1 MFIEAMKNVRSQ
13 CPLTHCITNY
23 VTVNPCANALLAVGG
38 SPIMADDID
47 EVAAITPISRALV
60 INIGTLNSRTVKS
73 MLKAGITANEKNIP
87 VVLDP
92 VGAGASSL
100 RDEAVAVLLAKV
112 KFTVIRGNIS
122 EIKSVYD
129 GSSQAHGVDVALA
142 DANIA
147 PESLANFAQ
156 ELSERTGAVIA
167 ITGKVD
173 VVSNAAKSAL
183 ISNGS
188 PLLSSITGSGC
199 MLSAI
204 TGAYVGANSDNAW
217 EAAVAATALMGLS
230 GEVAAD
236 RAATNKVGLGSFN
249 VYLLDALSQID
260 EAALKE
266 GMKVEII

>member
-1 MFIEAMKNVRSQ
+1 M
-13 CPLTHCITNY
+13 CIRDR
-23 VTVNPCANALLAVGG
+23 
-38 SPIMADDID
+38 ADDID
-47 EVAAITPISRALV
+47 EVAAITSISRALV

-100 RDEAVAVLLAKV
+100 RDEAVAALLAKV

-147 PESLANFAQ
+147 PEKLAAFAQ

-167 ITGKVD
+167 ITC
-173 VVSNAAKSAL
+173 
-183 ISNGS
+183 
-188 PLLSSITGSGC
+188 LLYTSLRVIFAS
-199 MLSAI
+199 
-204 TGAYVGANSDNAW
+204 
-217 EAAVAATALMGLS
+217 
-230 GEVAAD
+230 
-236 RAATNKVGLGSFN
+236 
-249 VYLLDALSQID
+249 
-260 EAALKE
+260 
-266 GMKVEII
+266 